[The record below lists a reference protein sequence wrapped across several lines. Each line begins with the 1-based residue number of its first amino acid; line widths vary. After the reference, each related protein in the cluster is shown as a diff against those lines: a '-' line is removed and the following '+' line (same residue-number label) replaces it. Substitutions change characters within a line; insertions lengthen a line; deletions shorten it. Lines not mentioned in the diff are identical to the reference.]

1 MNRTLVLEKLRA
13 LEPSFRSLGVGEV
26 RLFGSRA
33 REDGSKRSDIDV
45 AVTPADGGVLAPQ
58 AVLSIYGLLGD
69 AFGYD
74 IAVDV
79 VVLPSSN
86 PEINSAV
93 QRDGAI
99 AFA

>member
-1 MNRTLVLEKLRA
+1 MTRSEILEKLRA
-13 LEPSFRSLGVGEV
+13 LEPAFASLGVGEV

-33 REDGSKRSDIDV
+33 RGDAFSQSDIDIAV
-45 AVTPADGGVLAPQ
+45 APVEGGSLDPQ